1 MTELRAAWRPCLAIG
16 AVRAALPFWLVAW
29 GEKHIDSG
37 VASIA
42 QATVPIFTLL
52 LGWRFLPHEHV
63 RGLQIVGVAVGLA
76 GVTVLTGVDPSGGWW
91 AVAGTLAVVL
101 SSLSYAS
108 GNVIGKRN
116 VHDTPGPV
124 LATGAMLAAGLYL
137 LVPGLLQFPT
147 ETPTAGALASL
158 LALALIGTAL
168 AQLVFYRALRLYG
181 SNRVSLVTYL
191 MPGFAL
197 VYGAVLLDERITT
210 AALGGLAL
218 ILLGVALGWVWCEAA
233 AGAPQSRLSTPFRPS
248 TSIRTSG
255 ASSAA
260 ALRNSSAASAV
271 AVRFAPSTRA
281 GCTCR
286 SGSGRRSRDAAG
298 RALRP
303 LGGGEVARPHLRPP
317 ARDRE
322 KGDVEVGCDRLH
334 AREQIGVAGEV
345 HRARTADHEPE
356 RLRLDAER
364 TSVGIVTRL
373 RRGDRQR
380 ADANLFAGLHLGHVL
395 EAPLAEE
402 AARPPRDDEGQRAP
416 EPLERRK
423 VEVIEVHVR
432 NERRVD
438 ASQGGRVRRPGSAQV
453 HHAGAE
459 HRIGEEPHPVEIDE
473 DGGVPQPADA
483 PVSRR
488 GAHRSADP
496 IRRSTKA
503 ASRIAAPSTSLPTM

>member
-1 MTELRAAWRPCLAIG
+1 MTRYWPLLLVLAASWGASYLFIKVAVEGGLEPAPLMAARALIAAAVLFGYLAATMGAARAVTELRAAWRPCLAIG
-16 AVRAALPFWLVAW
+16 AVGAALPFWLVAW

-76 GVTVLTGVDPSGGWW
+76 GVAVLTGVDPSGGWW

-168 AQLVFYRALRLYG
+168 AQLVFYRALRLFG

-218 ILLGVALGWVWCEAA
+218 ILLGVALG
-233 AGAPQSRLSTPFRPS
+233 
-248 TSIRTSG
+248 SG
-255 ASSAA
+255 
-260 ALRNSSAASAV
+260 V
-271 AVRFAPSTRA
+271 VRGR
-281 GCTCR
+281 
-286 SGSGRRSRDAAG
+286 GRRAS
-298 RALRP
+298 
-303 LGGGEVARPHLRPP
+303 
-317 ARDRE
+317 
-322 KGDVEVGCDRLH
+322 VE
-334 AREQIGVAGEV
+334 
-345 HRARTADHEPE
+345 
-356 RLRLDAER
+356 
-364 TSVGIVTRL
+364 
-373 RRGDRQR
+373 
-380 ADANLFAGLHLGHVL
+380 
-395 EAPLAEE
+395 
-402 AARPPRDDEGQRAP
+402 
-416 EPLERRK
+416 
-423 VEVIEVHVR
+423 
-432 NERRVD
+432 
-438 ASQGGRVRRPGSAQV
+438 AQ
-453 HHAGAE
+453 
-459 HRIGEEPHPVEIDE
+459 HPVS
-473 DGGVPQPADA
+473 P
-483 PVSRR
+483 
-488 GAHRSADP
+488 
-496 IRRSTKA
+496 
-503 ASRIAAPSTSLPTM
+503 